1 MEEINVGSELGYRK
15 DNKKTIIVV
24 ALICIIALTG
34 CIIIFNV
41 LSKDEKTPKIEIVE
55 ANVLTSTA
63 LFGVGYNAKVSG
75 VIKNITNKELSYVSI
90 EFIIYDE
97 AGNNLGTADTSI
109 RHFASGDTWQF
120 EARLI
125 GSTDTRATKFRVGN
139 VIIW

>member
-1 MEEINVGSELGYRK
+1 MEEINVGSELGYQK
-15 DNKKTIIVV
+15 NNKKTIIVV

-63 LFGVGYNAKVSG
+63 LFGFGYNAKISG
-75 VIKNITNKELSYVSI
+75 VIKNITNKELSYVRI
-90 EFIIYDE
+90 EFVIYDE
-97 AGNNLGTADTSI
+97 AGNNLGTASTSI
-109 RHFASGDTWQF
+109 ENFASGDTWQF
-120 EARLI
+120 EASLI
-125 GSTDTRATKFRVGN
+125 GSTDTRATSFRVGN